1 MTRQQMLKKLVP
13 PSTRRLQPAVQ
24 PDPGASL
31 IQERHTPLVEAL
43 VHPDE
48 SYRRAAVEHV
58 VRTCIPALAALEDV
72 REG

>member
-13 PSTRRLQPAVQ
+13 PSPRRLQPAVQ
-24 PDPGASL
+24 MDPGELL
-31 IQERHTPLVEAL
+31 IQERLTPLVEAL

-48 SYRRAAVEHV
+48 PYRRDAVEHV
-58 VRTCIPALAALEDV
+58 ERTCIPALAALEDV